1 MENHQEEKRAGGSRL
16 AQKKTTPKK
25 SKKVKKPGRL
35 TGRQKGLVAV
45 VAVLAIL
52 LCGALLWRSIFVRPD
67 LDNKKP
73 GSSTTVADVDGDG
86 QPDEI
91 DYGDGVRPRA
101 EGQRKSED
109 YYTVLI
115 LGRDTGG
122 GGNTDTML
130 LASYD
135 VTNQK
140 ATVMS
145 IPRDTMV
152 NIPYDI
158 KRINAVY
165 NYYGQGE
172 KGIQHLYKEIS
183 QLVGFEPDYQVIV
196 EWEAVGKIVD
206 AMGGVYFDVP
216 RNMNYDDPFQ
226 DLHIHQTEGYRLL
239 TGDDAMQV
247 LRYRYD
253 TGKKRGYP
261 DGDIG
266 RIATQQ
272 GLLKAMVQQLLQL
285 KNIGK
290 VQELAKVFQ
299 ECVET
304 DLSFQNILWFAK
316 SAYMGGLKVED
327 VNFVTMP
334 GNYVASAWS
343 RTVGNYQSYVTPY
356 PNDLLKLVNEE
367 LSPFKEVFTL
377 RDLDIMSVNADG
389 SLRSSTGYV
398 EDRKAAL
405 PPLKPEPEPEPE
417 PEEEEPAVDENGN
430 PIDPE
435 TGLPLDPETG
445 EPIVTD
451 PAAGEGGEP
460 GSTGNGETGG
470 GTAVV
475 PPVTDPGTAADPDPW
490 RDPNETDPG
499 TGAEDPG
506 WTDPG
511 ALEPVPELPAVQ
523 EPPEVPEIP
532 AAPETPAED
541 PGFAIIGAPPEE

>member
-1 MENHQEEKRAGGSRL
+1 MSKDSAYKNGGKRLAGGAAPGQPEKAAGKTKKKRL
-16 AQKKTTPKK
+16 SWQQI
-25 SKKVKKPGRL
+25 VL
-35 TGRQKGLVAV
+35 IV
-45 VAVLAIL
+45 VIVLLALALLGVLA
-52 LCGALLWRSIFVRPD
+52 WRSLFIRPD
-67 LDNKKP
+67 IPQKD
-73 GSSTTVADVDGDG
+73 GGQTGMEDADGDG
-86 QPDEI
+86 QSDGTAI
-91 DYGDGVRPRA
+91 DWGEGIRPRGGDG
-101 EGQRKSED
+101 ERKSQD

-226 DLHIHQTEGYRLL
+226 DLHIHQTKGYRLL

-247 LRYRYD
+247 LRYRHDNDRRY
-253 TGKKRGYP
+253 GYP

-316 SAYMGGLKVED
+316 SAYLGGLKVED

-356 PNDLLKLVNEE
+356 ARQLLDLVNNE

-389 SLRSSTGYV
+389 SLSSSTGYV
-398 EDRKAAL
+398 EDKKAAL
-405 PPLKPEPEPEPE
+405 PPPKPEPE

-445 EPIVTD
+445 EPIVT
-451 PAAGEGGEP
+451 EP
-460 GSTGNGETGG
+460 GENGETGG
-470 GTAVV
+470 TGESGNGGGAIVV
-475 PPVTDPGTAADPDPW
+475 PPSTDPGTATDPDPW

-499 TGAEDPG
+499 TADPG

-511 ALEPVPELPAVQ
+511 ASAPEPVPEEPPAVQ
-523 EPPEVPEIP
+523 EPPAE
-532 AAPETPAED
+532 PETPGENS
-541 PGFAIIGAPPEE
+541 GFIIMEPPPEV

>member
-1 MENHQEEKRAGGSRL
+1 MSDIGKRLVPSG
-16 AQKKTTPKK
+16 
-25 SKKVKKPGRL
+25 KKPKSPRKGKL
-35 TGRQKGLVAV
+35 TRQQIILIAV
-45 VAVLAIL
+45 VVVLAI
-52 LCGALLWRSIFVRPD
+52 ALAVTLAMRSLFVRPELPVRND
-67 LDNKKP
+67 LQN
-73 GSSTTVADVDGDG
+73 TVDKDGDG
-86 QPDEI
+86 KPDGPEPI
-91 DYGDGVRPRA
+91 DYGEGLRPRGGDG
-101 EGQRKSED
+101 ERKSKD
-109 YYTVLI
+109 YWTVLV

-316 SAYMGGLKVED
+316 SAYLGGLKVED

-334 GNYVASAWS
+334 GNYVATAWS
-343 RTVGNYQSYVTPY
+343 RTYGNQQSYVTPY
-356 PNDLLKLVNEE
+356 PNELLKLVNEE

-398 EDRKAAL
+398 EDKKAAL
-405 PPLKPEPEPEPE
+405 PPPKPEPE
-417 PEEEEPAVDENGN
+417 PEEEEPAVDGNGN
-430 PIDPE
+430 PVDPE

-460 GSTGNGETGG
+460 GGTGSGGETGG

-523 EPPEVPEIP
+523 EPPAVPEVPEIP
-532 AAPETPAED
+532 AVPETPAED
-541 PGFAIIGAPPEE
+541 PGFVIIGAPPEE